1 MGDIDMDI
9 DGYYKYWP
17 VQKAGYWDAPPLR
30 QVADIL
36 DNLNREWDEE
46 LLATLDELNRK
57 QEDGKECSS

>member
-30 QVADIL
+30 QVANIL